1 MVDVTHIDIVT
12 TAAHGY
18 AMDDRPITAGEKPPA
33 EPEIIPPDG
42 DDRQSRSSTARIRV
56 FVDESGTRHVYV
68 PRLWLLGILLLALT
82 IAILFA
88 IILVLVL
95 GAFLIWI
102 PLIGLLVAAA
112 IIPGLLRVFFR
123 RPR

>member
-1 MVDVTHIDIVT
+1 LTSSQQPHTVIRWTS
-12 TAAHGY
+12 A
-18 AMDDRPITAGEKPPA
+18 PLTAGEEPPA

-42 DDRQSRSSTARIRV
+42 DDRQSGSSTARIRV

-82 IAILFA
+82 IGILFA
-88 IILVLVL
+88 IILVLVV

-102 PLIGLLVAAA
+102 PLVGLLVAAA
-112 IIPGLLRVFFR
+112 IISGLLRAFFR